1 MVSRAPAAR
10 LVILA
15 LLGAPQVG
23 ADEVDFRTDMEGEVT
38 FKNTGVSDVASA
50 MLTETMGIVCYCD
63 WENPEE
69 GKCNAVDFSDSS
81 SPESGP
87 SVLLAN
93 FSKNHRFTVA
103 RFSDTMGVAC
113 YTPFGTVGG
122 KPACLTL
129 SLSGSGSSAT
139 LSAGDIF
146 EFDPYSTFSYAL
158 SVVSLTD
165 STGLLCYQDTVAV
178 YSDNRRD
185 VTCLVLEVSG
195 AGLSGA
201 AGVNANKTYANAFEW
216 DNIVD
221 ISMAKVS
228 DTSAVVCY
236 ADGTEE
242 KALCNR
248 LSLAGSGDEL
258 TVGPEFLLG
267 EGLAGSGSDSD
278 WALLNGVL
286 SVAAL
291 SEERAVAC
299 FCGSE
304 ETDGPTCVPLGLDSA
319 TEISSV
325 GEALAVGAASCSEVS
340 LVAMSETGAI
350 ACYLS
355 GEGGVGTCAGLVL
368 NHGYVLTT
376 GDATEIPA
384 SGVASDN
391 SFVEPSACATN
402 ECDMWISVSSATG
415 GASAVACYAG
425 VGGSETGR
433 CRGLS
438 IPPPTSTTTATTA
451 TETSSTTA
459 HSTTET
465 SSTTATETST
475 LTSSTT
481 ATSTTVTTTTET
493 SSTTPHTTTATETS
507 TTTLTL
513 GPELSGAR
521 AAGYAVALIG
531 ALTPLLV

>member
-15 LLGAPQVG
+15 LLGAPQAG
-23 ADEVDFRTDMEGEVT
+23 ADELDFRTDLEGEVT

-50 MLTETMGIVCYCD
+50 MLTETQGIVCYCD

-81 SPESGP
+81 APVSGP

-103 RFSDTMGVAC
+103 RFSDAMGVAC

-165 STGLLCYQDTVAV
+165 STGLLCYQDTTSV
-178 YSDNRRD
+178 YNFNRRD
-185 VTCLVLEVSG
+185 LTCLVLEVSG
-195 AGLSGA
+195 GGLSSA
-201 AGVNANKTYANAFEW
+201 AGVNASKTYANAVEW

-258 TVGPEFLLG
+258 AVGPEFLLG
-267 EGLAGSGSDSD
+267 EGLAGSGSDSE
-278 WALLNGVL
+278 WALLSGVL

-291 SEERAVAC
+291 SEERGVAC
-299 FCGSE
+299 FCGSGA
-304 ETDGPTCVPLGLDSA
+304 GPTCVPLGLDNA
-319 TEISSV
+319 TEVSSV
-325 GEALAVGAASCSEVS
+325 GDALAVEAASCSEVS

-355 GEGGVGTCAGLVL
+355 GEDGVGTCSGLVL
-368 NHGYVLTT
+368 NHGHVLTA

-391 SFVEPSACATN
+391 SFVEPSACSTN
-402 ECDMWISVSSATG
+402 ECDMWISLSSATG

-438 IPPPTSTTTATTA
+438 IPPPTSTTTVSTA
-451 TETSSTTA
+451 TETSSTTE

-481 ATSTTVTTTTET
+481 ATSTTVTTATET
-493 SSTTPHTTTATETS
+493 SSTTPHTTTATETTM
-507 TTTLTL
+507 TTVTL
-513 GPELSGAR
+513 GPEDSGAR

-531 ALTPLLV
+531 AVTSLLM